1 MPDLPSGTVTILFA
15 DLEGSTHI
23 LRELG
28 GRYAD
33 VLSEYRR
40 LFRSAVL
47 KYGGREVDTQ
57 GDAFFVVFVRARD
70 ALAGAVTPQ
79 RRRYKSSSSD
89 PTNALS
95 AGWLT
100 E

>member
-1 MPDLPSGTVTILFA
+1 MPDLPSGTVTMLFA

-40 LFRSAVL
+40 LFRSVVL

-70 ALAGAVTPQ
+70 AAAVTAQ